1 MNLQYYKEKPTKSYI
16 EDIIKVSEKILSYTK
31 EISYEQFI
39 IDEMLKDALVRN
51 MEIIDEASTQLRHK
65 IDDKHV
71 GDPLVKLITSRNKL
85 IHDYDQIDFDI
96 VWETV
101 IHDIPQL
108 IEICERIMK
117 KDTI

>member
-1 MNLQYYKEKPTKSYI
+1 MKKTNSIYI
-16 EDIIKVSEKILSYTK
+16 EDIIRSCEKILSYT
-31 EISYEQFI
+31 EDISYDQFI
-39 IDEMLKDALVRN
+39 KNEMLKDALVQN
-51 MEIIDEASTQLRHK
+51 IEIIGEASNRLNENFEANHPEF
-65 IDDKHV
+65 
-71 GDPLVKLITSRNKL
+71 PLVNAITMRNKL

-101 IHDIPQL
+101 VRDIPQL